1 MKVDA
6 YILNNSV
13 VGDSF
18 FLAPVNPPRY
28 ESLSSGDFDSRPD
41 VEDPIDL
48 SNASPWSVNPR
59 IANIETGQVLKS
71 KLGVYLHWCLP
82 KQFRL
87 GIADADVNQSL
98 DSTGPVQVSQK
109 HLY

>member
-6 YILNNSV
+6 YILNTSV

-18 FLAPVNPPRY
+18 FLAPVHPPRY
-28 ESLSSGDFDSRPD
+28 ESLSSGEFDSRPD

-48 SNASPWSVNPR
+48 NNASPWRINPR
-59 IANIETGQVLKS
+59 IADIGTGEVIKS

-82 KQFRL
+82 KTFRL
-87 GIADADVNQSL
+87 GKADADSPQEL
-98 DSTGPVQVSQK
+98 EATGPVQVSA
-109 HLY
+109 